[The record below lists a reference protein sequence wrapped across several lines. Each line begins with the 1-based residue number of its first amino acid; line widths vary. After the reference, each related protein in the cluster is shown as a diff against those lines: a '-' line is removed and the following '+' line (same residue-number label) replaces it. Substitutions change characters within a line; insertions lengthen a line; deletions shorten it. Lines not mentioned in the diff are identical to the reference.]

1 MPDVSIFSL
10 SGQSI
15 NVKDST
21 ARNTA
26 TAAQN
31 TASNAL
37 SIAQAAQ
44 SAASAAEGRID
55 EISNL
60 SRVTVSYN
68 AKNETISIATGDHQG

>member
-21 ARNTA
+21 ARTTA

-31 TASNAL
+31 TASTAL
-37 SIAQAAQ
+37 STAQAAQ
-44 SAASAAEGRID
+44 SAASSLKARVD

-68 AKNETISIATGDHQG
+68 AQNETISIATGDHQG

>member
-10 SGQSI
+10 AGQSI

-21 ARNTA
+21 ARSTA

-37 SIAQAAQ
+37 STAQAAQ
-44 SAASAAEGRID
+44 SAANTLESRVD
-55 EISNL
+55 EIANL

-68 AKNETISIATGDHQG
+68 AQNETIAIATGDHKG